1 VFGVFVR
8 GLGDGDELL
17 KVYPLLVCQ
26 IDKIGSVSS
35 PSCVGFR
42 PGIAMK
48 GTKEDIQSK
57 RNVSVA
63 KSHVTILPSK
73 FSQPFPPYRSVPS
86 RYGF

>member
-1 VFGVFVR
+1 VFSVFVR
-8 GLGDGDELL
+8 GLGDGDKLL

-48 GTKEDIQSK
+48 RTKEDTVET
-57 RNVSVA
+57 NVSVA